1 MGTVASKPSNISRI
15 LLSMLVLPV
24 SMLALLPLSH
34 SLSTV
39 TPACAHCQ
47 PPTFPPGGRVLY
59 VPHCVQGKSLN
70 YCDAVCTG
78 EKTSSSNQG
87 SCENCETKCG
97 MVFLPVCSEDQE
109 IIYANKCQAE
119 CAGVSPVPCT
129 GLQTVIPGKT
139 KLPPSHQLPVRL
151 QDFGLKVQRQEGR
164 DEDV

>member
-1 MGTVASKPSNISRI
+1 MGA
-15 LLSMLVLPV
+15 
-24 SMLALLPLSH
+24 PLTL

-59 VPHCVQGKSLN
+59 LPHCVGGKSLN

-78 EKTSSSNQG
+78 EKISRTNQG
-87 SCENCETKCG
+87 SCERCEARCG

-109 IIYANKCQAE
+109 TIYPNQCQAE
-119 CAGVSPVPCT
+119 CAGVNPVPCT

-139 KLPPSHQLPVRL
+139 KLPPLTVFLAGYRCL
-151 QDFGLKVQRQEGR
+151 II
-164 DEDV
+164 

>member
-1 MGTVASKPSNISRI
+1 MFTI
-15 LLSMLVLPV
+15 LLSVI
-24 SMLALLPLSH
+24 ALLPLSQ

-59 VPHCVQGKSLN
+59 LPHCVNGKSLN

-78 EKTSSSNQG
+78 EKTSSTNQG
-87 SCENCETKCG
+87 SCENCEAKCG
-97 MVFLPVCSEDQE
+97 MVFLPVCSESQE
-109 IIYANKCQAE
+109 IIYPNMCQAV
-119 CAGVSPVPCT
+119 CAGVTPVSCT

-139 KLPPSHQLPVRL
+139 KLPPSHQLPERL
-151 QDFGLKVQRQEGR
+151 QNFGVEEERLDGG